1 MQSPGG
7 HLTPTRSGSGRSGG
21 AESGS
26 LHASSS
32 LELDLSASPEA
43 TLNLSFSPRSS
54 GKLNP
59 NKRRSRKRSNKKKSP
74 NGVGGAAEVSPKSP
88 KGSVLTGA
96 AGAGAGAGAERRGAS
111 GSAPRALVTAVRYVL
126 PKCMHEKAVG
136 GMLDVTDWTRVHE
149 LLKKASRAEYKA
161 ILKSTR
167 LPRTWA
173 EKLQLFPAA
182 TSYFAYSKNRY
193 RDVLADEKTR
203 VKLVGLENDYIN
215 ANFISGSN
223 LPGRPKAHYIAC
235 QAPLPTTFEDFWWMV
250 WQEKSSVIVM
260 LTKFREKGTV
270 KAHPYWP
277 KEVDEVVECG
287 CMRVALVTQKTLPG
301 ICISTLRLTKNS
313 PNEASTRIVYH
324 LFFTEW
330 PDFGVPKST
339 RSIRNLLTYTNLYL
353 DLGATQGTTG
363 PLVLHC
369 SAGIGRTGSF
379 LAIHAGMLLIE
390 GNVVPDVAGI
400 VAEMRRCRSG
410 MVQTEQQYMFVF
422 EALNDHVQQHLELKK
437 PQRVISASSLLDNP
451 NGSGKVCF
459 ARGRGRSVSVS
470 MAQSDELMPMSRSP
484 EDGDDHVDAT
494 DDVYRGND
502 NNA

>member
-1 MQSPGG
+1 
-7 HLTPTRSGSGRSGG
+7 
-21 AESGS
+21 
-26 LHASSS
+26 
-32 LELDLSASPEA
+32 LSASPEA
-43 TLNLSFSPRSS
+43 TLSLSFSPRSS

-59 NKRRSRKRSNKKKSP
+59 NKRRSRKRSNKKKVDKA
-74 NGVGGAAEVSPKSP
+74 NGSADSKLPLSPKAMAAAS
-88 KGSVLTGA
+88 GA
-96 AGAGAGAGAERRGAS
+96 AGGQRRSTSSGAS
-111 GSAPRALVTAVRYVL
+111 QRPLLSGVRYVL
-126 PKCMHEKAVG
+126 PDSMREKAEG

-149 LLKKASRAEYKA
+149 LLKKASRVEYKA

-193 RDVLADEKTR
+193 RDVLADEHTR
-203 VKLVGLENDYIN
+203 VKLVGMENDYIN
-215 ANFISGSN
+215 ANHISGSN

-250 WQEKSSVIVM
+250 WQEKSSVVVM
-260 LTKFREKGTV
+260 LTKFREKGTI

-277 KEVDEVVECG
+277 KEVDEVMDFG
-287 CMRVALVTQKTLPG
+287 CMRVALVTQKSLPG
-301 ICISTLRLTKNS
+301 ICISTLRLTKNA
-313 PNEASTRIVYH
+313 PNESGGTRIVYH

-339 RSIRNLLTYTNLYL
+339 RSIRNLLTYTNLYM

-379 LAIHAGMLLIE
+379 LAIHAGLLLIE
-390 GNVVPDVAGI
+390 ANVTADVAGI
-400 VAEMRRCRSG
+400 VTEMRRCRNG

-422 EALNDHVQQHLELKK
+422 EALNDHVQQHQEMKK
-437 PQRVISASSLLDNP
+437 PQRVISASSLLENI
-451 NGSGKVCF
+451 SGTSKLCY

-470 MAQSDELMPMSRSP
+470 LTQTDDLMPMDQSADEEEP
-484 EDGDDHVDAT
+484 VDTA
-494 DDVYRGND
+494 DDVYKAND